1 MIVFE
6 DLTFISMADVGK
18 AASIF
23 LTIKKSPNMS
33 EKITR
38 TNKYGS
44 PGFGGCVAW

>member
-33 EKITR
+33 EKINEQINMALR
-38 TNKYGS
+38 DLG
-44 PGFGGCVAW
+44 VV